1 MSIRKINAWF
11 ARYGAWVIRRRWWLI
26 GAFVLLLALGVN
38 GIRYLQVES
47 SYESYFLEGDPM
59 LLKSD
64 EFKSIFGNDTYLAVL
79 TECDNSFT
87 AEHLGLLRELSNEI
101 LDSITYAEKITSLT
115 DLEFMVATDDGVR
128 IEQIVPEVIPDDPVG
143 LEAIR
148 QRAYSKE
155 HLARR
160 IVSSD
165 GRYTWVLLKLRPF
178 PKDTTLMRYGKSFS
192 PEDLTGYELER
203 IVKSPRYAELHLRG
217 AGMPYVNQQKM
228 KWLGREMPKQFLLA
242 ILLSIVVMLVATR
255 SFRGVLVPILS
266 AVGAFIIVYGALGY
280 ASMRADSGIMMIPIL
295 LVFAVAVAYNIHVYS
310 YFRRQYLL
318 HGKRRQAVCETVGE
332 MGWPVLF
339 SALTTFVALLSF
351 LLIPMMPMRFLGIA
365 SSCSV
370 LMTFVLAITIMPLA
384 LSFGRDRAPNA
395 KVQQA
400 GGHWL
405 DRKLAHVGSKVLGH
419 RRLVVCV
426 AVLATAFSVWGF
438 TRIETAFDVERT
450 MGRRIE
456 YVDNLLTM
464 GSTELGSVYSYD
476 LMVEFDDDGAAK
488 RPENLMALDSLEQH
502 VARYP
507 LTKRTSSVLT
517 ILKDLRSTLNGGD
530 RAYYSVPTQAD
541 EVAQL
546 LLLYEN
552 AGGSEAEYW
561 MDYDYRRLRLMVDIS
576 TFNSAEA
583 EREMAD
589 VLREGQR
596 LLPNARITLVGNLPQ
611 FTTMMQYVA
620 RGQVSSFLISL
631 LIIGIMM
638 MIVFG
643 SVRIGLI
650 GLIPNVLPALIV
662 GGIMGWANY
671 PLDMMTATIMPMILG
686 LAVDDTI
693 HFINFVREEFAVVG
707 NYRQAILRATSV
719 VGTPVVLTSLIIA
732 ANFAVYMTSQSRQ
745 FLHMGLLAV
754 SGVLVALLADLCITP
769 LLFQRFSI
777 FGRETRPDA
786 EPVADESINKQ

>member
-1 MSIRKINAWF
+1 M
-11 ARYGAWVIRRRWWLI
+11 
-26 GAFVLLLALGVN
+26 
-38 GIRYLQVES
+38 
-47 SYESYFLEGDPM
+47 
-59 LLKSD
+59 
-64 EFKSIFGNDTYLAVL
+64 
-79 TECDNSFT
+79 
-87 AEHLGLLRELSNEI
+87 
-101 LDSITYAEKITSLT
+101 
-115 DLEFMVATDDGVR
+115 
-128 IEQIVPEVIPDDPVG
+128 
-143 LEAIR
+143 
-148 QRAYSKE
+148 
-155 HLARR
+155 
-160 IVSSD
+160 
-165 GRYTWVLLKLRPF
+165 
-178 PKDTTLMRYGKSFS
+178 
-192 PEDLTGYELER
+192 
-203 IVKSPRYAELHLRG
+203 
-217 AGMPYVNQQKM
+217 
-228 KWLGREMPKQFLLA
+228 
-242 ILLSIVVMLVATR
+242 
-255 SFRGVLVPILS
+255 
-266 AVGAFIIVYGALGY
+266 
-280 ASMRADSGIMMIPIL
+280 
-295 LVFAVAVAYNIHVYS
+295 
-310 YFRRQYLL
+310 
-318 HGKRRQAVCETVGE
+318 
-332 MGWPVLF
+332 
-339 SALTTFVALLSF
+339 
-351 LLIPMMPMRFLGIA
+351 
-365 SSCSV
+365 
-370 LMTFVLAITIMPLA
+370 
-384 LSFGRDRAPNA
+384 
-395 KVQQA
+395 
-400 GGHWL
+400 
-405 DRKLAHVGSKVLGH
+405 
-419 RRLVVCV
+419 
-426 AVLATAFSVWGF
+426 
-438 TRIETAFDVERT
+438 
-450 MGRRIE
+450 
-456 YVDNLLTM
+456 
-464 GSTELGSVYSYD
+464 
-476 LMVEFDDDGAAK
+476 
-488 RPENLMALDSLEQH
+488 
-502 VARYP
+502 
-507 LTKRTSSVLT
+507 
-517 ILKDLRSTLNGGD
+517 
-530 RAYYSVPTQAD
+530 PTQAD